1 MKESTKII
9 NETIDFCK
17 RNSKAIDK
25 KDVSLFESGD
35 KGIIFDEE
43 AFIDVIEYLQKK
55 MKINQQ
61 FWII

>member
-17 RNSKAIDK
+17 RHSKAIDK

-35 KGIIFDEE
+35 KGII
-43 AFIDVIEYLQKK
+43 LMKK
-55 MKINQQ
+55 LYRCNRIFTKRR
-61 FWII
+61 